1 LADWVDHF
9 VFFLSI
15 FFLVF
20 GLLFTASGFGIF
32 VVGRLDGF
40 ILIIGGVTMFWG
52 GWILSGAKGLPCAL
66 ATVLNMFD
74 AASTVA
80 FWNFEVNPIVLAV
93 GPTLF
98 LTAKV
103 VSSLSIM
110 LYAKLSSNPRKGGI
124 LLSVFYAA
132 IVGWNLSQHFRAWLG
147 LISLAYGIILGAVFS
162 LLASAIVLYFILVN
176 ERRRKVKP

>member
-1 LADWVDHF
+1 M
-9 VFFLSI
+9 FFLAI
-15 FFLVF
+15 LFVVF

-32 VVGRLDGF
+32 VVGRFDGF
-40 ILIIGGVTMFWG
+40 ILIIIGVAMFWG
-52 GWILSGAKGLPCAL
+52 GWIMSGAKGFPCAL

-80 FWNFEVNPIVLAV
+80 FWNFEINPIVLAA

-98 LTAKV
+98 MIAKV
-103 VSSLSIM
+103 VSSLTIM
-110 LYAKLSSNPRKGGI
+110 LYAKLNSNPRKGGI
-124 LLSVFYAA
+124 LLSIFYAA

-147 LISLAYGIILGAVFS
+147 LISLAYGTVLGAVFS
-162 LLASAIVLYFILVN
+162 LLASAIVLYFIFIN